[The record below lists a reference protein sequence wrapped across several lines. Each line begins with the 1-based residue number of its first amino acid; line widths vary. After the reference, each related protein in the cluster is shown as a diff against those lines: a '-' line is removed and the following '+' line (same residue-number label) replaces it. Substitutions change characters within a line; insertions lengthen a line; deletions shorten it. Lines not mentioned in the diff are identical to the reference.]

1 MGSVPNGLRDNELL
15 RASGTCSCVTVNIS
29 AFAVFKA
36 SDCEPSSNRSLRFD
50 VRSSARTFRHVTG
63 RNFPFV
69 FNNPSYVNEIPSSL
83 AWSTTETFEFV
94 PGLKFFK
101 HRFLNF
107 WPLLFELCC
116 S

>member
-1 MGSVPNGLRDNELL
+1 MGSVPNGLRDDELL
-15 RASGTCSCVTVNIS
+15 RASGACSCVTVNVS
-29 AFAVFKA
+29 TFAVFKG

-50 VRSSARTFRHVTG
+50 VRSPAGTFRRVTG

-83 AWSTTETFEFV
+83 AWSTTEAFEFV
-94 PGLKFFK
+94 PSLKFLK
-101 HRFLNF
+101 HCFLKF
-107 WPLLFELCC
+107 WSLLFEWCC